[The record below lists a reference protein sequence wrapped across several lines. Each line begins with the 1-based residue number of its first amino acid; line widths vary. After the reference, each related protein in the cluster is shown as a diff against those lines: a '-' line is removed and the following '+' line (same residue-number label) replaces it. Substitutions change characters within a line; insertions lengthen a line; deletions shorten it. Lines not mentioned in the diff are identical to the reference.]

1 VRKPIEI
8 DSTKQ
13 MTRVS
18 TASNQKVARIA
29 GLAYIFIIL
38 IGVFKVNFIEP
49 AIVSHCTSEL
59 GAGILANELLFR
71 IGIAC
76 ETAMYLLVLA
86 LSIALYI
93 VLKRVD
99 KNLALSA
106 LCFRFGEAII
116 GAVSIILSGLI
127 PLILLNKGP
136 ALDDS
141 LLQTLIEVFINSR
154 ITALN
159 IVLIF
164 IGVGGTIFC
173 YLFYI
178 SRLVPRVLAAWG
190 IVTYTSMLILG
201 FSNIIIPERPDMIES
216 ILFSAGALFEIVFGI
231 WLLFKGV
238 RIKTERKIIA

>member
-1 VRKPIEI
+1 
-8 DSTKQ
+8 

-29 GLAYIFIIL
+29 GLAYVLVIL
-38 IGVFKVNFIEP
+38 IGIFKVNFIEP
-49 AIVSHCTSEL
+49 VVVSHGTTEL
-59 GAGILANELLFR
+59 EASILANEFLFR

-76 ETAMYLLVLA
+76 ETVMYLVVLV

-93 VLKRVD
+93 LLKPVS
-99 KNLALSA
+99 KKLALSA

-116 GAVSIILSGLI
+116 GTVSIILSGLI

-178 SRLVPRVLAAWG
+178 SRFVPRILAFWG
-190 IVTYTSMLILG
+190 IVTYASMFILG
-201 FSNIIIPERPDMIES
+201 FLNIITPERPDMIES
-216 ILFSAGALFEIVFGI
+216 ILFSTGALFEIVFGI
-231 WLLFKGV
+231 WLLFKGI
-238 RIKTERKIIA
+238 RIKTENKIIA